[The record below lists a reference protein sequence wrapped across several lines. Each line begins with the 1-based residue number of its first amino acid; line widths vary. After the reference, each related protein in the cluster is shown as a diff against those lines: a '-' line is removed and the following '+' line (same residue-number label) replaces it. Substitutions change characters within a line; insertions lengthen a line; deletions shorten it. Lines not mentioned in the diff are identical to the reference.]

1 MVSTGQR
8 QTYGEEVANVL
19 THGGGMIF
27 GIVAIV
33 VLLNASVHSGDPW
46 AIGSSFVYA
55 VCMTLSYVTS
65 TFYHASA
72 NARHKRLLRRF
83 DHGAIYLHIAGT
95 YTPFCLVAL
104 RREGYWGW
112 LLLATVWMAAII
124 GIVLSFRKMKKTDHI
139 KTVCYIAMGWVV
151 FIAFKPLLNVF
162 HRTDSMEILYW
173 LIAGGVSYMVG
184 CIFYFLDKHKY
195 MHPIWH
201 LFVLGGS
208 VCHFISIY
216 LLVQ

>member
-1 MVSTGQR
+1 MVKTRQR
-8 QTYGEEVANVL
+8 QTYGEEVANVF
-19 THGGGMIF
+19 THGAGMIF
-27 GIVAIV
+27 GIVVIA

-112 LLLATVWMAAII
+112 LLLAIVWVAAII

-216 LLVQ
+216 LLVR

>member
-1 MVSTGQR
+1 
-8 QTYGEEVANVL
+8 
-19 THGGGMIF
+19 MIF
-27 GIVAIV
+27 GIVAIA
-33 VLLNASVHSGDPW
+33 VLLNASVHSSDSW

-83 DHGAIYLHIAGT
+83 DHSAIYLHIAGT

-104 RREGYWGW
+104 RQEGYWGW
-112 LLLATVWMAAII
+112 SLFAIVWIAAIA
-124 GIVLSFRKMKKTDHI
+124 GIVFSFRKMKKTDHI

-151 FIAFKPLLNVF
+151 FIAFKPLLDVF

-216 LLVQ
+216 LLVR

>member
-27 GIVAIV
+27 GIVAIA

-46 AIGSSFVYA
+46 AIGSSFGYA

-112 LLLATVWMAAII
+112 LLLAIVWVAAII